1 VIPEVAIPAGYPLI
15 RFSSAAPVTRPGF
28 WQVFAAMRALKAGD
42 EEGLIITLMTVK
54 WGKSGAIWG

>member
-1 VIPEVAIPAGYPLI
+1 
-15 RFSSAAPVTRPGF
+15 
-28 WQVFAAMRALKAGD
+28 MRALKAGD